1 MLLTFSGICAFAYR
15 SASFF
20 SVAVIVS
27 IVRANHLLLCIRRL
41 LLSHIPPFRASA
53 ALCLLVLVLHPFFE
67 APYTR
72 AMGWDR
78 SFSVRAED
86 TIPYYI
92 LPLDIP

>member
-1 MLLTFSGICAFAYR
+1 MLLTFSVICVFAYR

-20 SVAVIVS
+20 SLAVIVS
-27 IVRANHLLLCIRRL
+27 IRANYLLLCIRRL
-41 LLSHIPPFRASA
+41 LLSYIPPFRAST